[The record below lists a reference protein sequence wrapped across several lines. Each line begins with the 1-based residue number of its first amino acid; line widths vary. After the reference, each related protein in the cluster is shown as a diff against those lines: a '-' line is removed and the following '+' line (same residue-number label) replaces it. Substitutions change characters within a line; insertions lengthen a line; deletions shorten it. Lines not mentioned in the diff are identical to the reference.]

1 MKLKKTIKIEKT
13 GKKKKQQKEKL
24 VEGLEDGSGLEKWLL
39 VHPEDPAPHSHSC
52 L

>member
-24 VEGLEDGSGLEKWLL
+24 VEGLEDGSGLEK
-39 VHPEDPAPHSHSC
+39 
-52 L
+52 